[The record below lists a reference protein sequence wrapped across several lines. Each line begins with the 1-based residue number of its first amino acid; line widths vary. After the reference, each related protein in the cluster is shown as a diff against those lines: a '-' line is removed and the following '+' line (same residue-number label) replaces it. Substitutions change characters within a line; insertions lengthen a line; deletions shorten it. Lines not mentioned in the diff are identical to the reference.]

1 MPEVSDAE
9 LAVLRNSQAL
19 LAKLNG
25 DARTRPLI
33 EQAVKVHHPEV
44 ETEADVGA
52 RLAKPHIEQFTAE
65 VVTPLQEELKAL
77 REQRE
82 AQATQ
87 TTQAQMEAA
96 FGQMRQRG
104 FTDDGIE
111 RVKALMVER
120 SIPDPLAA
128 AALFNELN
136 PPAPQEAP
144 GWTPAAWNYAET
156 ATDND
161 LKGLF
166 ANPEAW
172 GDKTAATV
180 LNEIRVGQAA

>member
-104 FTDDGIE
+104 FTNSTRPHPRRRPAG
-111 RVKALMVER
+111 R
-120 SIPDPLAA
+120 
-128 AALFNELN
+128 
-136 PPAPQEAP
+136 PPP
-144 GWTPAAWNYAET
+144 GTTRRRRPT
-156 ATDND
+156 T
-161 LKGLF
+161 
-166 ANPEAW
+166 
-172 GDKTAATV
+172 T
-180 LNEIRVGQAA
+180 